1 MPASALSGQLGPR
14 MGGGWTTGEGLPC
27 HGCPPPLLVTALWM
41 AFRWQHT
48 QPAHQPSPGHGFSL
62 SNPAPGWEPEWAPGY
77 VSVTCHYH
85 HCQRQ
90 GPHHILLSDRRQSF
104 VDHLQGQ
111 GGQGPPG
118 GPAPSRQCPSDFL
131 RPWGH
136 VWAAPPF
143 SREVLGTDMV
153 SLMRFLRCGQST
165 CCGQDGQSGPP
176 HAPAVPGPPLREA
189 KRVSSAPHP
198 REGSERS
205 GPFLWLLQP
214 LPQRE
219 WLLGVVLLGG
229 FITPPHRLSL
239 RSRLAGPFASLALCL
254 GGVVEWRPTLAT
266 CPVF

>member
-1 MPASALSGQLGPR
+1 MDDWGGASLPWLHSAPADHCSLDGIQVAAH
-14 MGGGWTTGEGLPC
+14 TA
-27 HGCPPPLLVTALWM
+27 CPPAVPRSWIFVV
-41 AFRWQHT
+41 
-48 QPAHQPSPGHGFSL
+48 QPRTWLGAS
-62 SNPAPGWEPEWAPGY
+62 EWAPGY

-104 VDHLQGQ
+104 VGHLQGQ
-111 GGQGPPG
+111 GGRGPPG
-118 GPAPSRQCPSDFL
+118 GPAPSRLCPSDFL

-205 GPFLWLLQP
+205 GPFLRLLQP

-219 WLLGVVLLGG
+219 RLLGVVLLGG

-254 GGVVEWRPTLAT
+254 GGVAEWRPTLAT